1 MTEREERDDSRHPLL
16 IEKDDFLTGTWL
28 ERRMAWHDG
37 QEKPPAVDPP
47 AIVKLPRNGPAA
59 GQSVDAWLYGKNKN
73 CQRQRDAVQWRKRPM
88 EEAESENSGA

>member
-1 MTEREERDDSRHPLL
+1 MTEREERDDSTAPQK
-16 IEKDDFLTGTWL
+16 IKKDDSSTGTRL

-37 QEKPPAVDPP
+37 QEKPPAVDPS

>member
-16 IEKDDFLTGTWL
+16 IEKDDFSTGTWL
-28 ERRMAWHDG
+28 EGRMAWHDG
-37 QEKPPAVDPP
+37 QEKPPAVDPS

-73 CQRQRDAVQWRKRPM
+73 CQRERDAVQWRKRPM

>member
-16 IEKDDFLTGTWL
+16 IEKDDFSTGTWL
-28 ERRMAWHDG
+28 EGRMAWHDG
-37 QEKPPAVDPP
+37 QEKSPAVDPP

>member
-16 IEKDDFLTGTWL
+16 IKKDDSLTGTWL
-28 ERRMAWHDG
+28 EGRMAWHDG

>member
-16 IEKDDFLTGTWL
+16 IEKDDSSTGTWL
-28 ERRMAWHDG
+28 EGRMAWHDG

-47 AIVKLPRNGPAA
+47 KIVKLPRNGPAA

>member
-16 IEKDDFLTGTWL
+16 IEKDDSSTGTWL
-28 ERRMAWHDG
+28 EGRMAWHDG

-73 CQRQRDAVQWRKRPM
+73 CQRQRDAAQWRKRPM
-88 EEAESENSGA
+88 EEAESENSGT

>member
-37 QEKPPAVDPP
+37 QEKPPAVDPS

-59 GQSVDAWLYGKNKN
+59 GQSVDAWLYGKDKN
-73 CQRQRDAVQWRKRPM
+73 CQRQRDAAQWRKQSNP
-88 EEAESENSGA
+88 AEGSGS

>member
-16 IEKDDFLTGTWL
+16 IEKDDFSTGTWL
-28 ERRMAWHDG
+28 EGRMAWHDG
-37 QEKPPAVDPP
+37 QEKPPAVDPS

>member
-16 IEKDDFLTGTWL
+16 IEKDDSSTGTWL
-28 ERRMAWHDG
+28 EGRMAWHDG
-37 QEKPPAVDPP
+37 QEKPPAVDPS

-59 GQSVDAWLYGKNKN
+59 GQSVGAWLYGKNKN

>member
-16 IEKDDFLTGTWL
+16 IEKDDFSTGTWL

-37 QEKPPAVDPP
+37 QEKPPAVDPS

-59 GQSVDAWLYGKNKN
+59 GQSVDAWLYGKDKN
-73 CQRQRDAVQWRKRPM
+73 CQRQRDAAQWRKQSNP
-88 EEAESENSGA
+88 AEGSGS

>member
-16 IEKDDFLTGTWL
+16 IEKDDFSTGTWL
-28 ERRMAWHDG
+28 EGRMAWHDG
-37 QEKPPAVDPP
+37 QEKPPAVDPS

-73 CQRQRDAVQWRKRPM
+73 CQRQRDAEQWRKRPM

>member
-16 IEKDDFLTGTWL
+16 IEKDDFSTGTWL
-28 ERRMAWHDG
+28 KRRMAWHDG
-37 QEKPPAVDPP
+37 QEKPPAVDPS

>member
-16 IEKDDFLTGTWL
+16 IEKDDFSTGTWL
-28 ERRMAWHDG
+28 EGRMAWHDG
-37 QEKPPAVDPP
+37 QEKPPAVDPS

-73 CQRQRDAVQWRKRPM
+73 CQRQRDAAQWRKRPM